1 MLPYWRLSAYY
12 FFYFAFVGAFSP
24 YFTLYLQSLDFPA
37 TEIAVLMSLMQVM
50 RIVAPIMWGWLSD
63 RAGRRVVIIQL
74 SGIASLAGFL
84 VFFFTT
90 RFEGLF
96 VAMALMAFFWSA
108 ALPLFEGLTF
118 NHLAERASVYG
129 QIRSWG
135 SVGFVVAVLG
145 IGYLLDHLPIGSLL
159 WMTAAVLFGI
169 VVCAFFLP
177 EASRP
182 VAHVEASGL
191 STVLGR
197 REVRTLFGA
206 CFLMSAAHGAL
217 YVFYSIYLVENG
229 YDKSLVGWMW
239 TLGVVAEIGV
249 FLFMPRLMRAF
260 TIRAILLF
268 SFACAVLRFAM
279 IGWGVGSLAL
289 LVLAQLLHGATFGAY
304 HGAAIAAVHAWF
316 PGRLQ
321 ARGQALY
328 GSISFG
334 AGGMVGGLIS
344 GLTWE
349 SAGPA
354 WTYTL
359 GSLFAAAGLVWI
371 VAGWQP
377 AARGNKNSS
386 TGADA

>member
-1 MLPYWRLSAYY
+1 M
-12 FFYFAFVGAFSP
+12 
-24 YFTLYLQSLDFPA
+24 
-37 TEIAVLMSLMQVM
+37 
-50 RIVAPIMWGWLSD
+50 
-63 RAGRRVVIIQL
+63 
-74 SGIASLAGFL
+74 
-84 VFFFTT
+84 
-90 RFEGLF
+90 
-96 VAMALMAFFWSA
+96 
-108 ALPLFEGLTF
+108 
-118 NHLAERASVYG
+118 
-129 QIRSWG
+129 G

-191 STVLGR
+191 STVLAR

-249 FLFMPRLMRAF
+249 FLFMPRLMQAF

-279 IGWGVGSLAL
+279 IGRLGWGHWRCWFLPSFCM
-289 LVLAQLLHGATFGAY
+289 VLPSAPITA
-304 HGAAIAAVHAWF
+304 
-316 PGRLQ
+316 PPLQ
-321 ARGQALY
+321 RCTRGFRAFASEGQALY

-334 AGGMVGGLIS
+334 AGGMVG
-344 GLTWE
+344 
-349 SAGPA
+349 
-354 WTYTL
+354 
-359 GSLFAAAGLVWI
+359 
-371 VAGWQP
+371 
-377 AARGNKNSS
+377 
-386 TGADA
+386 D